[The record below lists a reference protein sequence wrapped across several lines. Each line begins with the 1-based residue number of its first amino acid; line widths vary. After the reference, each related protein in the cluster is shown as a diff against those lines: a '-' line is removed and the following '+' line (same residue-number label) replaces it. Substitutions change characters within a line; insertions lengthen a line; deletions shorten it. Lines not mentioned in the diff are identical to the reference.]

1 MSDKPTRLDALES
14 HLAEQQRVIDDLS
27 DVVARQQ
34 REIDRLT
41 KALEHSH
48 ARLGAL
54 EDNMPAPPA
63 SEKPPHW

>member
-1 MSDKPTRLDALES
+1 MSDTTSRLDALES
-14 HLAEQQRVIDDLS
+14 HVAEQQRAIDDLS

-41 KALEHSH
+41 RALEQSH

>member
-1 MSDKPTRLDALES
+1 MTADTSRLDALES
-14 HLAEQQRVIDDLS
+14 HLAEHQRVIDDLS

-41 KALEHSH
+41 RALEHSH

>member
-1 MSDKPTRLDALES
+1 MTAETDRLDALEA
-14 HLAEQQRVIDDLS
+14 HIAELGRVIDDLS
-27 DVVARQQ
+27 DVAARQQ

>member
-1 MSDKPTRLDALES
+1 MSAETDRLDALES

-48 ARLGAL
+48 TRLGAL